1 VNVPKFGAHQARAL
15 PQLAWQ
21 VSAVPAQLL
30 GLHGAE
36 RRGLPFLAAV
46 TGTAALGVVDW
57 PVALLI
63 AGGYLLTSRPP
74 GQSPAA
80 GPPPAPAPPP
90 ASASAPAPA
99 PAPHDAA
106 TSGRTP
112 AAPPPADPKAAA
124 AQPAPARSSAAEPEP
139 SSPTVGAGP
148 PTATPAVSP
157 PRQPGQPAPTPVSVE
172 QTSPQAATSAAAARP
187 DQPPAPAAARQQR
200 QSRPSRD
207 TPRSPSPSAAT
218 REPWPG
224 YDQMTVPRVLARL
237 DDPDVDLAAVE
248 RYEKAHRD
256 RKMVHAAIAGRRA
269 SRQS

>member
-1 VNVPKFGAHQARAL
+1 VNVPKFEAHQARAL

-36 RRGLPFLAAV
+36 RRRLSFLAAV

-74 GQSPAA
+74 GHS
-80 GPPPAPAPPP
+80 PPADIL
-90 ASASAPAPA
+90 SAPAATLAAA
-99 PAPHDAA
+99 PPDAA
-106 TSGRTP
+106 ASGRTP
-112 AAPPPADPKAAA
+112 AAQPPADPKPTAEPVPV
-124 AQPAPARSSAAEPEP
+124 QSSAARPGL
-139 SSPTVGAGP
+139 SSPSATAGRP
-148 PTATPAVSP
+148 AATPAASP
-157 PRQPGQPAPTPVSVE
+157 PRQLGQPAPTAVSVD
-172 QTSPQAATSAAAARP
+172 QPSLQAATSAAAAQP
-187 DQPPAPAAARQQR
+187 NHPPAPANPRQQR

-207 TPRSPSPSAAT
+207 TRQAPSPSAAT

-237 DDPDVDLAAVE
+237 DDPNVDLGSVE
-248 RYEKAHRD
+248 RYETAHRD
-256 RKMVHAAIAGRRA
+256 RKMVRAAITGRRA

>member
-1 VNVPKFGAHQARAL
+1 VNVPKFGAHQVRAL

-63 AGGYLLTSRPP
+63 AGGYLLTSGPS

-90 ASASAPAPA
+90 ASA
-99 PAPHDAA
+99 PHDATA
-106 TSGRTP
+106 SRRTP
-112 AAPPPADPKAAA
+112 AAPPLSDQQPAG
-124 AQPAPARSSAAEPEP
+124 AQPAPVRSSAAEPEP
-139 SSPTVGAGP
+139 NSPTVGAGS
-148 PTATPAVSP
+148 PTATPAASP
-157 PRQPGQPAPTPVSVE
+157 LQQPGQPAPVSVE

-187 DQPPAPAAARQQR
+187 EQPPAPAAARQQR
-200 QSRPSRD
+200 QSRPARE
-207 TPRSPSPSAAT
+207 PRRAPIPAAAP

-237 DDPDVDLAAVE
+237 DDPDVDLGSVE
-248 RYEKAHRD
+248 RYETAHRD
-256 RKMVHAAIAGRRA
+256 RKMVHAAITSRQA
-269 SRQS
+269 SRQT

>member
-1 VNVPKFGAHQARAL
+1 MNVPKFGAHQVRAL

-63 AGGYLLTSRPP
+63 AGGYLLTSGPS

-80 GPPPAPAPPP
+80 GPPPA
-90 ASASAPAPA
+90 SV
-99 PAPHDAA
+99 PHDATA
-106 TSGRTP
+106 SGRTP
-112 AAPPPADPKAAA
+112 AAPPRADPKPAG

-139 SSPTVGAGP
+139 SSPTVGVGS
-148 PTATPAVSP
+148 PTATPAASP
-157 PRQPGQPAPTPVSVE
+157 LQQPGQPAPVSVSVE

-187 DQPPAPAAARQQR
+187 EQSPAPAAARQQR
-200 QSRPSRD
+200 QSRPARE
-207 TPRSPSPSAAT
+207 PRRAPIVAAAP

-237 DDPDVDLAAVE
+237 DDPDVDLGSVE
-248 RYEKAHRD
+248 RYETAHRD
-256 RKMVHAAIAGRRA
+256 RKMVHAAINSRQA
-269 SRQS
+269 SRQT

>member
-1 VNVPKFGAHQARAL
+1 MNVPKLGNYDARAL

-74 GQSPAA
+74 GQSPLADTL
-80 GPPPAPAPPP
+80 
-90 ASASAPAPA
+90 SAPAATLAAA
-99 PAPHDAA
+99 PPDAA
-106 TSGRTP
+106 ASGRTP
-112 AAPPPADPKAAA
+112 AAPPLADPKQAA
-124 AQPAPARSSAAEPEP
+124 AQPALARLSAAEPEP
-139 SSPTVGAGP
+139 SSSTADAGP
-148 PTATPAVSP
+148 PTATPAASP
-157 PRQPGQPAPTPVSVE
+157 PRQPGRSAPTPVSIE
-172 QTSPQAATSAAAARP
+172 QTSPQAAATPAAAVRP
-187 DQPPAPAAARQQR
+187 EQPPAPAIARQQR

-207 TPRSPSPSAAT
+207 TRRSPSPSAAT

>member
-1 VNVPKFGAHQARAL
+1 VNVPKFEAHQARAL

-36 RRGLPFLAAV
+36 RRRLPFLAAV

-80 GPPPAPAPPP
+80 GPPPAPAP

-99 PAPHDAA
+99 PAPAPHDATA
-106 TSGRTP
+106 SRRTP
-112 AAPPPADPKAAA
+112 AAPPLSDQQPAG
-124 AQPAPARSSAAEPEP
+124 AQPAPVRSSAAEPEP

-148 PTATPAVSP
+148 STAPPAVSP
-157 PRQPGQPAPTPVSVE
+157 PRQPGQPAPAPVSVE
-172 QTSPQAATSAAAARP
+172 QTSPQAATSAAAGQP
-187 DQPPAPAAARQQR
+187 NQPPAPASARQQR
-200 QSRPSRD
+200 QSRPARD
-207 TPRSPSPSAAT
+207 TRRPPSPSAPT

-224 YDQMTVPRVLARL
+224 YDQMTVPRVLAHL
-237 DDPDVDLAAVE
+237 DHPDVDLGSVE
-248 RYEKAHRD
+248 RYETAHRD
-256 RKMVHAAIAGRRA
+256 RKMVHAAIAGRLA

>member
-1 VNVPKFGAHQARAL
+1 VNVPKFGAHQVRAL

-63 AGGYLLTSRPP
+63 AGGYLLTSGPS

-80 GPPPAPAPPP
+80 GPPPA
-90 ASASAPAPA
+90 S
-99 PAPHDAA
+99 APHDATA
-106 TSGRTP
+106 SGRTP
-112 AAPPPADPKAAA
+112 AAPPPADPKPAG

-139 SSPTVGAGP
+139 EPSSPTVGVGS
-148 PTATPAVSP
+148 PTATPAAP
-157 PRQPGQPAPTPVSVE
+157 LQQPGQPAPVSVE

-187 DQPPAPAAARQQR
+187 EQPPAPAAARQQR
-200 QSRPSRD
+200 QSRPARE
-207 TPRSPSPSAAT
+207 PRRAPIPAAAP

-237 DDPDVDLAAVE
+237 DDPDVDLGSVE
-248 RYEKAHRD
+248 RYETAHRD
-256 RKMVHAAIAGRRA
+256 RKMVHAAITSRQA
-269 SRQS
+269 SRQT

>member
-1 VNVPKFGAHQARAL
+1 MNVPKFGAHEARAL

-80 GPPPAPAPPP
+80 GPPPAPALPP
-90 ASASAPAPA
+90 ASA

-106 TSGRTP
+106 ASGRTP
-112 AAPPPADPKAAA
+112 AAPPPADPKQAA
-124 AQPAPARSSAAEPEP
+124 AQPVPAARLSAAEPEP
-139 SSPTVGAGP
+139 SSPTADAGP
-148 PTATPAVSP
+148 LTATPAALP
-157 PRQPGQPAPTPVSVE
+157 PRQPGQPAPVSIE
-172 QTSPQAATSAAAARP
+172 QTSPQAATPAAAARP
-187 DQPPAPAAARQQR
+187 EQLPAPAAARQQR
-200 QSRPSRD
+200 QSRPARD
-207 TPRSPSPSAAT
+207 TRRAPSPAAAV

-237 DDPDVDLAAVE
+237 GDPEVDLGSVE
-248 RYEKAHRD
+248 RYETAHRD
-256 RKMVHAAIAGRRA
+256 RKMVRAAITSRQA
-269 SRQS
+269 SRQA

>member
-1 VNVPKFGAHQARAL
+1 VDVPKLGNYDARAL

-80 GPPPAPAPPP
+80 GPPPAPAPR
-90 ASASAPAPA
+90 
-99 PAPHDAA
+99 DAA

-112 AAPPPADPKAAA
+112 AAPPLADPKPT
-124 AQPAPARSSAAEPEP
+124 AQPAPARLSAAEPEP
-139 SSPTVGAGP
+139 SSPTADAGP
-148 PTATPAVSP
+148 PTATPAASP
-157 PRQPGQPAPTPVSVE
+157 PRQPGQPAPTPVSVD
-172 QTSPQAATSAAAARP
+172 QPSPQAATSAAAAQP
-187 DQPPAPAAARQQR
+187 NQPPAPAIARQQR

-207 TPRSPSPSAAT
+207 TRRSPSPSAAT